1 MARKLAVIA
10 LILTAM
16 SALALAQVVQDV
28 PGKAG
33 DIDWTE
39 QSVRATGIGALN
51 PKLPPSAQRKNALRA
66 AQLDAM
72 RNMIE
77 TLNGVVLTS
86 ETTVENAMVS
96 SDVIKTR
103 VEGIVKNFRFTSKPR
118 YMSTGDVE
126 VDMEMLL
133 TGKVG
138 DALLPEQMGE
148 KKPAFASLPSN
159 FNYSEPQPYTGLI
172 IDASGVA
179 DAQPAMV
186 PNVLDESGEGVYGE
200 DFVPRESAVKYGVAE
215 YAASLDAARK
225 NVERVGANP
234 LVVSAIRA
242 SGLNKSD
249 LVISDKD
256 VETVATIS
264 DNTEVYENCK
274 VIIVLKQQ

>member
-1 MARKLAVIA
+1 MARKFAVIA

-16 SALALAQVVQDV
+16 SALAVAQIVQDV

-51 PKLPPSAQRKNALRA
+51 PKIPPSGQRSNALRA
-66 AQLDAM
+66 AKLDAL
-72 RNMIE
+72 RNMLE

-86 ETTVENAMVS
+86 ETTVENAMVA

-103 VEGIVKNFRFTSKPR
+103 VEGIVKNFRFTAKPR
-118 YMSTGDVE
+118 YMSDGSVE

-138 DALLPEQMGE
+138 DALLPEQMGD
-148 KKPAFASLPSN
+148 KKPAFASLPSS
-159 FNYSEPQPYTGLI
+159 FNYSEPQPWTGLI
-172 IDASGVA
+172 VDASGII

-186 PNVLDESGEGVYGE
+186 PNVLDESGEGIYGE

-215 YAASLDAARK
+215 YAASLDAARR

-234 LVVSAIRA
+234 RVVTAIRA

-264 DNTEVYENCK
+264 DNTEVYESCK
-274 VIIVLKQQ
+274 VIIVLKK